1 MVDGVQYLA
10 SKPQLTDVFADS
22 IHPDVEIFCW
32 VDSTGVITFNV
43 ASKIENPKPMHF
55 VFSPSEEQ
63 KVYSTKFLEQY
74 RSAQVL
80 PNGDFSVTMLP
91 RIPA

>member
-1 MVDGVQYLA
+1 M
-10 SKPQLTDVFADS
+10 
-22 IHPDVEIFCW
+22 
-32 VDSTGVITFNV
+32 ITFNV
-43 ASKIENPKPMHF
+43 ASKTGNPKPMHF